1 MKKLL
6 FLFLCFFTLETFAQ
20 KRSINNKLSTEH
32 IFIPATKIAIIP
44 PPNFAKAVGFSGFQQ
59 AETNS
64 SILIAE
70 IPAPYPEMVKSFT
83 AENLKTRG
91 VILIKTEDISFQN
104 TPAKLFITKQSANG
118 MDFSKTVLV
127 FGDSKRVILVNFL
140 YPEND
145 KTLAEQMDKTISSLV
160 YQSTKQV
167 TPLEEANFKI
177 NTADTKFK
185 FAHSLS
191 GSLIFTS
198 DGQLPP
204 ADTDKAFLSVSQIL
218 INTSTVLDKK
228 ILAIETMQKFPN
240 GKKTKIEKVSTI
252 EIDGLTGYEVIGT
265 GENEKGQKELVY
277 EVMLF
282 SNSSYYTIVGIS
294 PTQFDSYLQV
304 YKSIAKTFERKL

>member
-20 KRSINNKLSTEH
+20 KRSINNKLGSEH
-32 IFIPATKIAIIP
+32 IFISATKIALVP
-44 PPNFAKAVGFSGFQQ
+44 PPNFAKGVGFSGFQQ

-64 SILIAE
+64 SILVAE
-70 IPAPYPEMVKSFT
+70 IPAPYQEMAKAFT
-83 AENLKTRG
+83 AEALKTRG

-104 TPAKLFITKQSANG
+104 TPAKLLFTKQSANG
-118 MDFSKTVLV
+118 IDFSKTILV
-127 FGDSKRVILVNFL
+127 FGDSKKVFLVNFL

-145 KTLAEQMDKTISSLV
+145 KTLAEQMDKAIASVV

-167 TPLEEANFKI
+167 NPLEEANFKI

-204 ADTDKAFLSVSQIL
+204 ADTDKAFLSISQIL
-218 INTSTVLDKK
+218 VNTSTVPDKK
-228 ILAIETMQKFPN
+228 LLAIETMQKFPN

-252 EIDGLTGYEVIGT
+252 EIDGMTGYEVIGT
-265 GENEKGQKELVY
+265 GENEKGQKELIY

-282 SNSSYYTIVGIS
+282 SNSSYYLIVGIA
-294 PTQFDSYLQV
+294 PIQFDSYLQV

>member
-20 KRSINNKLSTEH
+20 KRSINNKLSAEH
-32 IFIPATKIAIIP
+32 IFISATKIALVP
-44 PPNFAKAVGFSGFQQ
+44 PPNFTKAVGFSGFQQ

-64 SILIAE
+64 SILVAE
-70 IPAPYPEMVKSFT
+70 VPAPYQEIAKAFT

-91 VILIKTEDISFQN
+91 VMLLKTEEISFQN
-104 TPAKLFITKQSANG
+104 TPAKLLITKQSANG
-118 MDFSKTVLV
+118 MNFSKTILV
-127 FGDSKRVILVNFL
+127 FGDAKKAFLVNFL
-140 YPEND
+140 SPEND
-145 KTLAEQMDKTISSLV
+145 KTLAEQMDKAIASVV

-167 TPLEEANFKI
+167 NPLEEANFKI
-177 NTADTKFK
+177 NTADSKFK

-218 INTSTVLDKK
+218 VNTSTVLDKK
-228 ILAIETMQKFPN
+228 VLAIQTMQKFPN

-294 PTQFDSYLQV
+294 PTQFDSYLEV
-304 YKSIAKTFERKL
+304 YKRIAKTFERKL

>member
-20 KRSINNKLSTEH
+20 KRSINNKISAEH

-44 PPNFAKAVGFSGFQQ
+44 PPNFTKAVGFSGFQQ

-64 SILIAE
+64 SILVAE
-70 IPAPYPEMVKSFT
+70 VPAPYQEIAKAFT

-91 VILIKTEDISFQN
+91 VILLKTEEISFQN
-104 TPAKLFITKQSANG
+104 TPAKLLITKQSANG
-118 MDFSKTVLV
+118 MNFSKTILV
-127 FGDSKRVILVNFL
+127 FGDAKKAFLVNFL
-140 YPEND
+140 SPEND
-145 KTLAEQMDKTISSLV
+145 KTLAEQMDKAVASVV

-167 TPLEEANFKI
+167 NPLEEANFKI
-177 NTADTKFK
+177 NTADSKFK

-218 INTSTVLDKK
+218 VNTSTVLDKK
-228 ILAIETMQKFPN
+228 VLAIQTMQKFPN
-240 GKKTKIEKVSTI
+240 GKKTTIEKVSTI

-294 PTQFDSYLQV
+294 PTQFDSYLEV
-304 YKSIAKTFERKL
+304 YKRIAKTFERKL